1 MNVYELIQELR
12 KYNPNAEVKICL
24 PNHRVSIESIRQ
36 HKKNEIDIDTDVD
49 EDSMNAWYG
58 IEETQ

>member
-1 MNVYELIQELR
+1 MKLSKAQQE
-12 KYNPNAEVKICL
+12 V
-24 PNHRVSIESIRQ
+24 
-36 HKKNEIDIDTDVD
+36 IDIDTDVD